1 MAIDSQDILEEIEP
15 LLRAVIPAA
24 VLCVEQPKTQASEIA
39 ARKAV
44 IDAVQWFLPGVD
56 TSPLVGFEL
65 SYYAGNIILN
75 EHLKPAAAHLPEHR
89 FDGASGSVPMLI
101 EHLYAVQTG
110 AIHRS
115 GSVSSWPLTRK
126 SSAELLRG
134 TIQNLIRSA
143 VYALDGDP
151 FGMYRGQG
159 RVPGLELDLEGLLV
173 VLAEDFG
180 ERPNNPRP

>member
-1 MAIDSQDILEEIEP
+1 MATDSQDIFGEIEP

-24 VLCVEQPKTQASEIA
+24 VMCVEQPRTEASEQA

-44 IDAVQWFLPGVD
+44 IDAVKWFLPGVD
-56 TSPLVGFEL
+56 TSPLIGFEL

-110 AIHRS
+110 AIHKS

-134 TIQNLIRSA
+134 TVQNLIRSA

-159 RVPGLELDLEGLLV
+159 RVPGLELDLEGLLA
-173 VLAEDFG
+173 VLSEDLDAI
-180 ERPNNPRP
+180 PKTPRI